1 MDHHQIPLNKLNHTP
16 FDLPSGVVGIPL
28 EAIALEE
35 NALGHAVNY
44 GVLFSVFSVCRGLNM
59 ARRLDRRSSNP
70 TPVMLPFEARP
81 MALTG
86 K

>member
-1 MDHHQIPLNKLNHTP
+1 M
-16 FDLPSGVVGIPL
+16 GISF
-28 EAIALEE
+28 EE
-35 NALGHAVNY
+35 NAFERNALSLAENY

-70 TPVMLPFEARP
+70 TPVMLPFEALP